1 MSEDYISKLGAE
13 QKRIF
18 SRMVNGEN
26 IFLTGNAGTGKSF
39 LVKAFD
45 QYCKQNDVKILK
57 AAPTGI
63 AACNIQGVTL
73 HRLFKLKTDV
83 KSMLAD
89 VRNVP
94 AEVMQILNL
103 ASVLLIDEISMV

>member
-39 LVKAFD
+39 FGK
-45 QYCKQNDVKILK
+45 
-57 AAPTGI
+57 GI
-63 AACNIQGVTL
+63 
-73 HRLFKLKTDV
+73 R
-83 KSMLAD
+83 
-89 VRNVP
+89 P
-94 AEVMQILNL
+94 
-103 ASVLLIDEISMV
+103 VL